1 VAVAEVLA
9 VLEGDVGEEGRER
22 LLVTNY
28 NCDLL
33 STFTLSTTLFFII
46 LIGGTV
52 RRAVGILLVDIVI

>member
-1 VAVAEVLA
+1 MAVAEVLA
-9 VLEGDVGEEGRER
+9 VLEWDVGEEGRER